1 MSDRGVKRGELNP
14 EQSRWLSTFQL
25 AEVIQ
30 RQPVLEQLNTNECKL
45 ITSILPRAKRSEA
58 EANQKREDPRSV
70 SPRGSVIEQARKS
83 TRWMPRRVR
92 PMKDV
97 ETDETFKGSCI
108 QAMSLENPNG
118 ATHPE

>member
-1 MSDRGVKRGELNP
+1 
-14 EQSRWLSTFQL
+14 
-25 AEVIQ
+25 
-30 RQPVLEQLNTNECKL
+30 
-45 ITSILPRAKRSEA
+45 
-58 EANQKREDPRSV
+58 
-70 SPRGSVIEQARKS
+70 
-83 TRWMPRRVR
+83 MPRRVR

>member
-1 MSDRGVKRGELNP
+1 M
-14 EQSRWLSTFQL
+14 
-25 AEVIQ
+25 
-30 RQPVLEQLNTNECKL
+30 
-45 ITSILPRAKRSEA
+45 ITSILPRAKRREA
-58 EANQKREDPRSV
+58 EAKHNAKILLRVEHASV
-70 SPRGSVIEQARKS
+70 AQARKS

>member
-1 MSDRGVKRGELNP
+1 
-14 EQSRWLSTFQL
+14 
-25 AEVIQ
+25 
-30 RQPVLEQLNTNECKL
+30 LNTYFNFAESKE
-45 ITSILPRAKRSEA
+45 KRSRGNA
-58 EANQKREDPRSV
+58 QRKDPLRV
-70 SPRGSVIEQARKS
+70 EHTGAAQARKS

>member
-1 MSDRGVKRGELNP
+1 LYGAWV
-14 EQSRWLSTFQL
+14 
-25 AEVIQ
+25 
-30 RQPVLEQLNTNECKL
+30 
-45 ITSILPRAKRSEA
+45 
-58 EANQKREDPRSV
+58 
-70 SPRGSVIEQARKS
+70 EQARKS